1 MPDVQPLVAERRVR
15 SKKGGAKNATHAS
28 IKNEA
33 RDWTIKSLSPE
44 TVEVSREA
52 ARKSGMKINAWVSKA
67 LESAATEPVV
77 VTRGNRVSD
86 DAEIMK
92 LEQSILKEISDL
104 KAQNESLV
112 QIVNSI
118 SSTLLKMY
126 DKID

>member
-1 MPDVQPLVAERRVR
+1 
-15 SKKGGAKNATHAS
+15 
-28 IKNEA
+28 
-33 RDWTIKSLSPE
+33 
-44 TVEVSREA
+44 
-52 ARKSGMKINAWVSKA
+52 MKINAWVSKA